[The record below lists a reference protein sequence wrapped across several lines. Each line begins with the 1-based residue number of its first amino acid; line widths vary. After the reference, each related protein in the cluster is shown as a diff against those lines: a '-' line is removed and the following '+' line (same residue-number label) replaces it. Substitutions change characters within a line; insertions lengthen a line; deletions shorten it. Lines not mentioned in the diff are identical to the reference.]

1 MTFFA
6 LLWSCVGSEMFIS
19 DRADA
24 VCARFQLPESPVV
37 HRHKIADIF
46 ELRLLEQHPKRECCG
61 HLMLAEF
68 RIWAVAIDIRHHAV
82 TEAKID
88 SIPFSALHIG
98 NVLCRHLA
106 RRSIFARKVR
116 KRPEIFR
123 FRVLLPVPCEH
134 YRSTAETENKTT
146 IQRQRL

>member
-1 MTFFA
+1 MPAYEYHGEVSGCDCFGRGIGSHGGCA
-6 LLWSCVGSEMFIS
+6 DCGSSLLGTRGAAQK
-19 DRADA
+19 DRYQVPHEPGRGGIACGATEADT
-24 VCARFQLPESPVV
+24 VCARCQLPESPVV

-98 NVLCRHLA
+98 NVL
-106 RRSIFARKVR
+106 
-116 KRPEIFR
+116 
-123 FRVLLPVPCEH
+123 
-134 YRSTAETENKTT
+134 
-146 IQRQRL
+146 